1 MVKGAVAAA
10 ALRRLTWSSFC
21 SLWCHGASPVI
32 ISNSSTPSA
41 QRSTAWPHV
50 CWRTTSGAMYS
61 VVPTST
67 GRPLAEMCVADAEI
81 PTAASPKSHSLMWPE
96 AQMRT
101 FSGLRSR

>member
-1 MVKGAVAAA
+1 M
-10 ALRRLTWSSFC
+10 
-21 SLWCHGASPVI
+21 WCHGASPVI
-32 ISNSSTPSA
+32 ISKSSTPSA

-81 PTAASPKSHSLMWPE
+81 PTAASPNSQSLMWPE
-96 AQMRT
+96 ALGSEEA
-101 FSGLRSR
+101 FSGGWPVGMLTLRSR